1 MALNKILM
9 ISLGA
14 VAMLIYTLL
23 RRKQFPEVAV
33 WKIPVLM
40 VILTVA
46 GVAGTLLLGY
56 IENGVFG
63 PTSFYGAVL
72 FVPVLILPALLVKV
86 KYNTLMDICAG
97 AECAMLAI
105 MKIDCHLD
113 GCCYG
118 KQVQFLGFDFQF
130 PSAIAEMINSI
141 GLAILMVTVF
151 YKFRR
156 GSQYPI
162 YMITYGAT
170 RFCLNLLR
178 YVEPGQYILGIPQG
192 LFWSILSM
200 AIGAAWLA
208 WIYRDKL
215 QQKQPKAK
223 KKKK

>member
-9 ISLGA
+9 IALGA
-14 VAMLIYTLL
+14 AAMLIYTLL
-23 RRKQFPEVAV
+23 RRKQFPDVAV

-40 VILTVA
+40 VILTFA
-46 GVAGTLLLGY
+46 GVLGTLLLGY

-72 FVPVLILPALLVKV
+72 FVPVLILPALLLKV
-86 KYNTLMDICAG
+86 KYSTLMDVCAG

-105 MKIDCHLD
+105 MKIDCWQD
-113 GCCYG
+113 GCCFG

-151 YKFRR
+151 YKFRN

-178 YVEPGQYILGIPQG
+178 YVAPDQYILGLPQG
-192 LFWSILSM
+192 LFWSLISM
-200 AIGAAWLA
+200 TIGAAWLA
-208 WIYRDKL
+208 WIYKDKF
-215 QQKQPKAK
+215 QRNQKKVQK
-223 KKKK
+223 KKK